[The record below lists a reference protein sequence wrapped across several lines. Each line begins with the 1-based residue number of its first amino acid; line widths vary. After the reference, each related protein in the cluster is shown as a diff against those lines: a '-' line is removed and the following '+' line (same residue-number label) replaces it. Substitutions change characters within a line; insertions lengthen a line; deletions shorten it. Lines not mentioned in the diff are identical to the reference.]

1 MNEVTFLTDVDFDE
15 KYYRSGGI
23 RLLYNSITARP
34 DDMKEGI
41 LLEAGFDTVTP
52 FQNITIS
59 SWAYDK
65 AKNNPRVDLIDN
77 RAINIACYHPG
88 YTLVEK
94 LQTIATKF
102 RKEQESDIPN
112 PNFMRQ
118 YYDIYCLLNSP
129 LVQAFIGTEEYLEHK
144 KVRFPDA
151 DFAMPINLNEAF
163 LLSDPDTRSD
173 FTQRYIS
180 SASLYYLGQPSFEDV
195 LARIHSFLDKL

>member
-1 MNEVTFLTDVDFDE
+1 
-15 KYYRSGGI
+15 
-23 RLLYNSITARP
+23 
-34 DDMKEGI
+34 MKEGI

-65 AKNNPRVDLIDN
+65 AKNKPRVDLIDN

-195 LARIHSFLDKL
+195 LARIHSFLDRL